1 MVYPELCGC
10 AEGETSMGADLI
22 CYIAFGPKRIRVNDR
37 RKTQIAQQ
45 VRQYLDACIAAAEQV
60 LLGKKDVPE
69 PRKSPVQAKRSVTLR
84 LEIEEKDPVPPFT
97 SVEEIRS
104 HPEYRSLVQRVL
116 TDCGHEVESDHVF
129 VATPQ
134 DLTREIQEF
143 VTGWNDGCFRDLAFR
158 DGPEKPG
165 RKVVVAGEL
174 SWGDEPDGL
183 GYQMLKKAFGL
194 GIAQRLGVS

>member
-1 MVYPELCGC
+1 
-10 AEGETSMGADLI
+10 MGADLI

-37 RKTQIAQQ
+37 RTTQIVQQ

-69 PRKSPVQAKRSVTLR
+69 PRKSPLEAKRSVTLR
-84 LEIEEKDPVPPFT
+84 LETEEKDPIPRFT
-97 SVEEIRS
+97 SLEEIRS

-116 TDCGHEVESDHVF
+116 ADCGHEVESDHVF
-129 VATPQ
+129 ASTPQ
-134 DLTREIQEF
+134 DLAKEIHEF
-143 VTGWNDGCFRDLAFR
+143 VGGWNAGCFRDLAFR
-158 DGPEKPG
+158 DDPDKPG

-174 SWGDEPDGL
+174 SWGDEPDGR

-194 GIAQRLGVS
+194 TIAQRVGVT